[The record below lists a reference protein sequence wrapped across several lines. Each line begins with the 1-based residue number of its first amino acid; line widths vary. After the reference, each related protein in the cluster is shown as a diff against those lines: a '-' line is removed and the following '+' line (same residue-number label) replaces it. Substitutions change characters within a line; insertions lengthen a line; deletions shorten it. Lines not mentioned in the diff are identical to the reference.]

1 MQRSLRVG
9 VVGLGTAGLST
20 SIFLGR
26 LNHKVDIFEAT
37 SESDLDIVV
46 GAGIGVQPIGLTVLN
61 RLGVLGDILDRGS
74 RIDRLHSTT
83 REGKTVLDLKY
94 ADFRPELHGVG
105 LHRDT
110 LFRSLYDEALSTNGN
125 VQVVP
130 GTKVV
135 NVSRGPN
142 GSYLEVKGSAEKE
155 GPYDLVVV
163 ADGRDSLRKNMSHVK
178 QYESKYEY
186 GCLWSILPDVTGEFT
201 TGKGGGILHQRL
213 DSAKTMLGLLPT
225 GQTPKTAEDD
235 PTLVS
240 LFWSLPMSTVAQ
252 VKREGLDR
260 WKDTVVDLEP
270 RTEAL
275 VGGIKSFDQL
285 LPAAYSDTFMPR
297 LYDEQT
303 MTAFVGDCAH
313 ATSPQLG
320 QGANLALVDA
330 WVLANAISGCDGN
343 LEKALHQY
351 DRERRWRLRF
361 YQFNSRIL
369 TPVFQ
374 SNSTVV
380 GALRDLL
387 MGPLCRFP
395 PTKLQMLTVLCGAQ
409 NNGWPWTTIPEE
421 EFMGFTQDAL

>member
-201 TGKGGGILHQRL
+201 TGKGGG
-213 DSAKTMLGLLPT
+213 D
-225 GQTPKTAEDD
+225 
-235 PTLVS
+235 
-240 LFWSLPMSTVAQ
+240 
-252 VKREGLDR
+252 
-260 WKDTVVDLEP
+260 
-270 RTEAL
+270 
-275 VGGIKSFDQL
+275 
-285 LPAAYSDTFMPR
+285 
-297 LYDEQT
+297 
-303 MTAFVGDCAH
+303 
-313 ATSPQLG
+313 TSP
-320 QGANLALVDA
+320 ATRFCKNHAWLAADWADA
-330 WVLANAISGCDGN
+330 KNGRGRS
-343 LEKALHQY
+343 H
-351 DRERRWRLRF
+351 
-361 YQFNSRIL
+361 
-369 TPVFQ
+369 
-374 SNSTVV
+374 V
-380 GALRDLL
+380 G
-387 MGPLCRFP
+387 F
-395 PTKLQMLTVLCGAQ
+395 TVLELAHEHGGPGKARGA
-409 NNGWPWTTIPEE
+409 GSLERHRR
-421 EFMGFTQDAL
+421 